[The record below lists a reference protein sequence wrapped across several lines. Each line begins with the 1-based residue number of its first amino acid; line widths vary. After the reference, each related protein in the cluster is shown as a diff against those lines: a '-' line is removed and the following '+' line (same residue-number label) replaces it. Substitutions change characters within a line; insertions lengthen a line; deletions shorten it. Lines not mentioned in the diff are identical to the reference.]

1 MTGSLKLSPIALALL
16 ASTTMAQANEPTEEK
31 IETISVLGS
40 KVSNR
45 TATESTS
52 PIDILDTEQL
62 NKGGFTELGQS
73 LQSIAPSF
81 NFSRT
86 QVSDGSDLFRPATLR
101 GLQPDQTLVLI
112 NGKRRHTQAIFGLSG
127 TVGAGAAGTDMNS
140 IPMMALKNVE
150 ILRDGAAARYGSDA
164 IAGVINLSL
173 NDSTGVT
180 TGFFQGS
187 STGEG
192 DGDTYAFGLNRGFDI
207 GNEGGFINVSLEY
220 RDADGTNRAERDTGG
235 SSTIAKGN
243 LSDTIRWRQGNSD
256 SEFMS
261 IFYNAALPM
270 GDKELYSFAGYSNR
284 TALGNGF
291 YRDFDRAER
300 NVPQVYPD
308 GFLPRIDNEAE
319 DISFAV
325 GVKGD
330 INPDWNFDLSTVYGE
345 NQYDYSSSNTI
356 NASYAA
362 EYLANNPNASSQ
374 DIADN
379 AGPRGGYSGGFR
391 FDQWTT
397 NLDIN
402 GVIDRDNAE
411 PIYLSIGAEYRKENY
426 QIVPGEVASYA
437 CGTSN
442 AERSFASVIN
452 PEVFADCGFQ
462 AYQGL
467 RPDAANSA
475 DRSSHAIYVEAETL
489 LNENWLVSAALR
501 YEDVSDSGDD
511 TIWKLASRYEV
522 TEELAVRAAA
532 STGFRAPS
540 LQQSGYTAFTTTLGG
555 DGSLATSYTATAGSP
570 FPSALGIDGLKLE
583 SSDNYNLGLAWD
595 VSSNLSLTLDFYQ
608 IKIYN
613 RINLGSFIG
622 ADSAELEN
630 FADAN
635 TALKA
640 TGAVQGNVFSNSLDS
655 TTKGVDLIASYNTDF
670 GDGELEIT
678 FAANK
683 NKTTIDRVNS
693 PDGIPDTIALD
704 EQRRSFLTHG
714 QPQERATLTFDYQT
728 EQWSSL
734 LRFNYFGETEVS
746 YFAGRHIVLPDFLS
760 STNSWQQTSVV
771 ESAVLVDVNFGY
783 ELTKNLNLSVGIDNI
798 FDETPDELGEDEV
811 LNFITN
817 GAMRYPLRALPY
829 GFDGMTYY
837 AKVSFS
843 F

>member
-1 MTGSLKLSPIALALL
+1 MTATIKLSPIALALL
-16 ASTTMAQANEPTEEK
+16 ASSSAMAQDASNNEK

-73 LQSIAPSF
+73 LQATAPSF

-140 IPMMALKNVE
+140 IPLMALKNVE

-173 NDSTGVT
+173 NDSTGAT
-180 TGFFQGS
+180 SGFFQAG

-192 DGDTYAFGLNRGFDI
+192 DGDSYSFGLNRGFDL
-207 GNEGGFINVSLEY
+207 GNEGGYINLSLEY

-235 SSTIAKGN
+235 SSSIEPGQ
-243 LSDTIRWRQGNSD
+243 LSDSVRWRQGNSD
-256 SEFMS
+256 SEFIS
-261 IFYNAALPM
+261 VFYNAALPI
-270 GDKELYSFAGYSNR
+270 GDKELYSFAGFSNR
-284 TALGNGF
+284 TAFGNGF
-291 YRDFDRAER
+291 YRDFNRAER

-319 DISFAV
+319 DISFAI

-356 NASYAA
+356 NSSYAA
-362 EYLANNPNASSQ
+362 EYLSKNPNASDQ
-374 DIADN
+374 EIADN

-397 NLDIN
+397 NLDVN
-402 GVIDRDNAE
+402 GIIEISGAE

-426 QIVPGEVASYA
+426 EIVPGEVASYA
-437 CGTSN
+437 CGLSN
-442 AERSFASVIN
+442 SDRSFPSVIN

-467 RPDAANSA
+467 RPDAANKA
-475 DRSSHAIYVEAETL
+475 DRSSHALYVEAETL
-489 LNENWLVSAALR
+489 LNEDWLVSAALR
-501 YEDVSDSGDD
+501 YEDVSNSNDD
-511 TIWKLASRYEV
+511 TIWKLATRYEV
-522 TEELAVRAAA
+522 TDDFAIRAAA

-540 LQQSGYTAFTTTLGG
+540 LQQSGYTAFTTTLGS
-555 DGSLATSYTATAGSP
+555 DGTLATSYTATAGSP
-570 FPSALGIDGLKLE
+570 FPAALGVDGLNLE
-583 SSDNYNLGLAWD
+583 SSDNFNLGLAWD
-595 VSSNLSLTLDFYQ
+595 VSNDLSITLDFYQ
-608 IKIYN
+608 IKIYD

-622 ADSAELEN
+622 VDSEALQG
-630 FADAN
+630 FPQAN
-635 TALKA
+635 AALKE
-640 TGAVQGNVFSNSLDS
+640 TGAVQGNFFSNSLDS
-655 TTKGVDLIASYNTDF
+655 TTKGIDFIASYSMDLN
-670 GDGELEIT
+670 GGELDIT

-683 NKTTIDRVNS
+683 NETEIDHVNT
-693 PDGIPDTIALD
+693 PEGIPENIALD

-714 QPQERATLTFDYQT
+714 QPQERATLTFDY
-728 EQWSSL
+728 EQESWNAL
-734 LRFNYFGETEVS
+734 LRLNYFGETEVS
-746 YFAGRHIVLPDFLS
+746 YFAGKHIVIPNFLS
-760 STNSWQQTSVV
+760 PTNSWKPTSVV
-771 ESAVLVDVNFGY
+771 ESAMLVDINMGY
-783 ELTKNLNLSVGIDNI
+783 QLTEDVTLSAGIDNL
-798 FDETPDELGEDEV
+798 FDVTPDELGEDEV

-837 AKVSFS
+837 AKIDFR

>member
-1 MTGSLKLSPIALALL
+1 MTGPIKLSPVALALF
-16 ASTTMAQANEPTEEK
+16 ASTCAMAQQANDEK

-52 PIDILDTEQL
+52 PIDILDTKQL

-140 IPMMALKNVE
+140 IPLMALKNVE

-180 TGFFQGS
+180 TGFFQAGA
-187 STGEG
+187 TGEG
-192 DGDTYAFGLNRGFDI
+192 DGDTYSFGLNRGFDL
-207 GNEGGFINVSLEY
+207 GNEGGFINFSLEY
-220 RDADGTNRAERDTGG
+220 RDGDGTNRAERDTGG
-235 SSTIAKGN
+235 SSTIAPGE
-243 LSDTIRWRQGNSD
+243 LSDEVRWRQGNSD
-256 SEFMS
+256 TEFVS
-261 IFYNAALPM
+261 VFYNAALPV
-270 GDKELYSFAGYSNR
+270 GNKELYSFAGFSNR
-284 TALGNGF
+284 TAFGNGF
-291 YRDFDRAER
+291 YRDFNRAER

-308 GFLPRIDNEAE
+308 GFLPRIDNEAQ

-325 GVKGD
+325 GFKGELS
-330 INPDWNFDLSTVYGE
+330 PDWNFDLSTVYGE

-362 EYLANNPNASSQ
+362 QYLAENPNASAQ

-379 AGPRGGYSGGFR
+379 AGPTGGYSGGFR

-402 GVIDRDNAE
+402 GIIDVSGAE

-437 CGTSN
+437 CGIAN
-442 AERSFASVIN
+442 ADRSFPSVID

-467 RPDAANSA
+467 RPDAANKA
-475 DRSSHAIYVEAETL
+475 DRSSYALYVEAETL
-489 LNENWLVSAALR
+489 LNEDWLVSAALR
-501 YEDVSDSGDD
+501 YEDVSNSNDD
-511 TIWKLASRYEV
+511 TIWKLATRYEV
-522 TEELAVRAAA
+522 TEDFAVRAAA

-570 FPSALGIDGLKLE
+570 FPAALGVDGLKLE
-583 SSDNYNLGLAWD
+583 SSDNYNLGFAWD
-595 VSSNLSLTLDFYQ
+595 ASSDLSITLDFYQ
-608 IKIYN
+608 IKIYD

-622 ADSAELEN
+622 VDSDELQN
-630 FADAN
+630 FPVAN
-635 TALKA
+635 TALAA
-640 TGAVQGNVFSNSLDS
+640 TGAVQGNFFSNSLDS
-655 TTKGVDLIASYNTDF
+655 TTKGVDFIASYSLELAG
-670 GDGELEIT
+670 GDLDIA

-693 PDGIPDTIALD
+693 PAGIPETIALD

-714 QPQERATLTFDYQT
+714 QPQERATLTFDYQKDK
-728 EQWSSL
+728 WSSL
-734 LRFNYFGETEVS
+734 VRFNYFGETEVS
-746 YFAGRHIVLPDFLS
+746 YFAGKHIALPDFLS
-760 STNSWQQTSVV
+760 PTNDWQDTSVV
-771 ESAVLVDVNFGY
+771 ESAVLVDVNVGY
-783 ELTKNLNLSVGIDNI
+783 QLNDNINLSMGIDNL

-837 AKVSFS
+837 AKVNFS

>member
-608 IKIYN
+608 IKIYD

>member
-1 MTGSLKLSPIALALL
+1 MTGSLKLSPLALALL
-16 ASTTMAQANEPTEEK
+16 ASTTMAQANEPTDEK

-192 DGDTYAFGLNRGFDI
+192 DGDTYALGLNRGFDI

-235 SSTIAKGN
+235 SSTIAKGS
-243 LSDTIRWRQGNSD
+243 LSDSVRWRQGNSD
-256 SEFMS
+256 SEFIS
-261 IFYNAALPM
+261 IFYNAALPV

-319 DISFAV
+319 DVSFAV
-325 GVKGD
+325 GIKGD

-397 NLDIN
+397 NLDVN

-437 CGTSN
+437 CGASN

-522 TEELAVRAAA
+522 TEDFAVRAAA

-608 IKIYN
+608 IKIYD

-622 ADSAELEN
+622 ADSEELTN

-640 TGAVQGNVFSNSLDS
+640 TGAVQGNFFSNSLDS

-670 GDGELEIT
+670 ADGELEIT

-683 NKTTIDRVNS
+683 NETTIDRVNS
-693 PDGIPDTIALD
+693 PEGIPDTIALD

-714 QPQERATLTFDYQT
+714 QPQERATLTFDYQA

-760 STNSWQQTSVV
+760 PTNSWQQTSVV

-783 ELTKNLNLSVGIDNI
+783 ELTENLNLSVGIDNL

>member
-16 ASTTMAQANEPTEEK
+16 SSTMMAQANEPTEEK

-180 TGFFQGS
+180 TGFVQGS

-192 DGDTYAFGLNRGFDI
+192 DGDTYALGLNRGFDL

-235 SSTIAKGN
+235 SSTTPKGD
-243 LSDTIRWRQGNSD
+243 LSNSVRWRQGNSD
-256 SEFMS
+256 SEFIS
-261 IFYNAALPM
+261 VFYNAALPL

-325 GVKGD
+325 GIKGD

-374 DIADN
+374 DIANN

-402 GVIDRDNAE
+402 GVIDRANAE
-411 PIYLSIGAEYRKENY
+411 PVYLSIGAEYRKENY

-437 CGTSN
+437 CGASN

-452 PEVFADCGFQ
+452 SEVFADCGFQ

-475 DRSSHAIYVEAETL
+475 SRSSHAIYLEAETL

-511 TIWKLASRYEV
+511 TIWKLATRYEV
-522 TEELAVRAAA
+522 TEDLAIRAAA

-595 VSSNLSLTLDFYQ
+595 VSGNLSLTLDFYQ
-608 IKIYN
+608 IKIYD

-622 ADSAELEN
+622 ADSAELSN

-640 TGAVQGNVFSNSLDS
+640 TGAVQGNFFSNSLDS

-670 GDGELEIT
+670 ASGELEIT

-683 NKTTIDRVNS
+683 NETTIDRVNS

-714 QPQERATLTFDYQT
+714 QPQERATLTFDYKA
-728 EQWSSL
+728 EHWSSL

-746 YFAGRHIVLPDFLS
+746 YFAGRHIVLPDSLS
-760 STNSWQQTSVV
+760 PTNSWQQTSVV

-783 ELTKNLNLSVGIDNI
+783 ELTENLNLSVGIDNL

>member
-1 MTGSLKLSPIALALL
+1 
-16 ASTTMAQANEPTEEK
+16 MAQANEPTDEK

-192 DGDTYAFGLNRGFDI
+192 DGDTYALGLNRGFDI

-235 SSTIAKGN
+235 SSTIAKGS
-243 LSDTIRWRQGNSD
+243 LSDSVRWRQGNSD
-256 SEFMS
+256 SEFIS
-261 IFYNAALPM
+261 IFYNAALPV

-319 DISFAV
+319 DVSFAV
-325 GVKGD
+325 GIKGD

-397 NLDIN
+397 NLDVN

-437 CGTSN
+437 CGASN

-522 TEELAVRAAA
+522 TEDFAVRAAA

-608 IKIYN
+608 IKIYD

-622 ADSAELEN
+622 ADSEELTN

-640 TGAVQGNVFSNSLDS
+640 TGAVQGNFFSNSLDS

-670 GDGELEIT
+670 ADGELEIT

-683 NKTTIDRVNS
+683 NETTIDRVNS
-693 PDGIPDTIALD
+693 PEGIPDTIALD

-714 QPQERATLTFDYQT
+714 QPQERATLTFDYQA

-760 STNSWQQTSVV
+760 PTNSWQQTSVV

-783 ELTKNLNLSVGIDNI
+783 ELTENLNLSVGIDNL

>member
-1 MTGSLKLSPIALALL
+1 M
-16 ASTTMAQANEPTEEK
+16 MAQANEPTEEK

-180 TGFFQGS
+180 TGFVQGS

-192 DGDTYAFGLNRGFDI
+192 DGDTYALGLNRGFDL

-235 SSTIAKGN
+235 SSTTPKGD
-243 LSDTIRWRQGNSD
+243 LSNSVRWRQGNSD
-256 SEFMS
+256 SEFIS
-261 IFYNAALPM
+261 VFYNAALPL

-325 GVKGD
+325 GIKGD

-374 DIADN
+374 DIANN

-402 GVIDRDNAE
+402 GVIDRANAE
-411 PIYLSIGAEYRKENY
+411 PVYLSIGAEYRKENY

-437 CGTSN
+437 CGASN

-452 PEVFADCGFQ
+452 SEVFADCGFQ

-475 DRSSHAIYVEAETL
+475 SRSSHAIYLEAETL

-511 TIWKLASRYEV
+511 TIWKLATRYEV
-522 TEELAVRAAA
+522 TEDLAIRAAA

-595 VSSNLSLTLDFYQ
+595 VSGNLSLTLDFYQ
-608 IKIYN
+608 IKIYD

-622 ADSAELEN
+622 ADSAELSN

-640 TGAVQGNVFSNSLDS
+640 TGAVQGNFFSNSLDS

-670 GDGELEIT
+670 ASGELEIT

-683 NKTTIDRVNS
+683 NETTIDRVNS

-714 QPQERATLTFDYQT
+714 QPQERATLTFDYKA
-728 EQWSSL
+728 EHWSSL

-746 YFAGRHIVLPDFLS
+746 YFAGRHIVLPDSLS
-760 STNSWQQTSVV
+760 PTNSWQQTSVV

-783 ELTKNLNLSVGIDNI
+783 ELTENLNLSVGIDNL

>member
-235 SSTIAKGN
+235 SSTVAKGD
-243 LSDTIRWRQGNSD
+243 LSDTVRWRQGNSD

-261 IFYNAALPM
+261 IFYNAALPV

-325 GVKGD
+325 GLKGD

-411 PIYLSIGAEYRKENY
+411 PVYLSIGAEYRKENY

-437 CGTSN
+437 CGASN

-452 PEVFADCGFQ
+452 PDVFADCGFQ

-522 TEELAVRAAA
+522 TEDLAVRAAA

-595 VSSNLSLTLDFYQ
+595 VSGNLSLTLDFYQ
-608 IKIYN
+608 IKIYD

-622 ADSAELEN
+622 ADSAELTN

-640 TGAVQGNVFSNSLDS
+640 TGAVQGNFFSNSLDS

-670 GDGELEIT
+670 GNGELEIT

-683 NKTTIDRVNS
+683 NETTIDRVNS
-693 PDGIPDTIALD
+693 PEGIPDTIALD

-760 STNSWQQTSVV
+760 PTNSWQQTSVV

-783 ELTKNLNLSVGIDNI
+783 ELTENLNLSVGVDNI

>member
-16 ASTTMAQANEPTEEK
+16 ASTTMAQANEPTDEK

-192 DGDTYAFGLNRGFDI
+192 DGDTYALGLNRGFDI

-235 SSTIAKGN
+235 SSTIAKGS
-243 LSDTIRWRQGNSD
+243 LSDSVRWRQGNSD
-256 SEFMS
+256 SEFIS
-261 IFYNAALPM
+261 IFYNAALPV

-319 DISFAV
+319 DVSFAV
-325 GVKGD
+325 GIKGD

-397 NLDIN
+397 NLDVN

-437 CGTSN
+437 CGASN

-522 TEELAVRAAA
+522 TEDFAVRAAA

-608 IKIYN
+608 IKIYD

-622 ADSAELEN
+622 ADSEELTN

-640 TGAVQGNVFSNSLDS
+640 TGAVQGNFFSNSLDS

-670 GDGELEIT
+670 ADGELEIT

-683 NKTTIDRVNS
+683 NETTIDRVNS
-693 PDGIPDTIALD
+693 PEGIPDTIALD

-714 QPQERATLTFDYQT
+714 QPQERATLTFDYQA

-760 STNSWQQTSVV
+760 PTNSWQQTSVV

-783 ELTKNLNLSVGIDNI
+783 ELTENLNLSVGIDNL

>member
-16 ASTTMAQANEPTEEK
+16 ASTTMAQANEPAEEK

-192 DGDTYAFGLNRGFDI
+192 DGDTYALGLNRGFDI

-235 SSTIAKGN
+235 SSTIAKGE
-243 LSDTIRWRQGNSD
+243 LSESVRWRQGNSD
-256 SEFMS
+256 SEFIS
-261 IFYNAALPM
+261 VFYNAALPV

-319 DISFAV
+319 DISFAI
-325 GVKGD
+325 GIKGD
-330 INPDWNFDLSTVYGE
+330 INPDWNFDFSTVYGE

-362 EYLANNPNASSQ
+362 EYLANNPNASNQ

-379 AGPRGGYSGGFR
+379 AGPKGGYSGGFR

-437 CGTSN
+437 CGASN
-442 AERSFASVIN
+442 AERSFASVIDS
-452 PEVFADCGFQ
+452 EVFADCGFQ

-467 RPDAANSA
+467 RPDAANNA
-475 DRSSHAIYVEAETL
+475 DRSSHAIYIEAETL

-511 TIWKLASRYEV
+511 TIWKLASRYEI
-522 TEELAVRAAA
+522 TEDLAVRAAA

-608 IKIYN
+608 IKIYD

-622 ADSAELEN
+622 ADSAELTN

-640 TGAVQGNVFSNSLDS
+640 TGAVQGNFFSNSLDS

-683 NKTTIDRVNS
+683 NETTIDRVNS
-693 PDGIPDTIALD
+693 PEGIPDTIALD

-734 LRFNYFGETEVS
+734 LRFNYFGGTEVS

-760 STNSWQQTSVV
+760 PTNSWQQTSVV

-783 ELTKNLNLSVGIDNI
+783 ELTENLNLSVGIDNI